1 MLEMVN
7 AEWGWGGSSPKLLP
21 DINIVYNVGH
31 HPSLRQGGGWGSRAE
46 ECGIQKFQKNSLPT
60 WHGTSSTSYPE
71 QEAQKGIMGNNIIIK
86 PM

>member
-31 HPSLRQGGGWGSRAE
+31 HPSLRQGGGVGQQGRGVWYTKISEKQFAYMAWDLLHKLSRA
-46 ECGIQKFQKNSLPT
+46 G
-60 WHGTSSTSYPE
+60 ST
-71 QEAQKGIMGNNIIIK
+71 KGNNG
-86 PM
+86 